1 MINGQDIKKLENLSE
16 QFSTWIFKYHSEN
29 FTKPLF
35 LIWYRDNDLNKTEK
49 ILTHKNGD
57 FFTTTSLI
65 ELKEK
70 LYNERNELIAP
81 DHIHLWLTAI
91 KEIKAVES
99 INYNL
104 LSVITDLEKGI
115 LEEKTIEG
123 FAEFINLFDDFIH
136 QDKKNNHLQIYI
148 DNGLIREVWEYY
160 YEFIFWPRFND
171 QEKYDSWDRPKLEV
185 NIPKLVEEFKN
196 VILKFEE
203 SIKITIC

>member
-1 MINGQDIKKLENLSE
+1 MINGQDIKKLEDLSE

-29 FTKPLF
+29 FAKPLF
-35 LIWYRDNDLNKTEK
+35 LIWYRDNDFNKTEK
-49 ILTHKNGD
+49 ILTYKNGS
-57 FFTTTSLI
+57 FFTATSLI

-70 LYNERNELIAP
+70 LYTERNELIAP
-81 DHIHLWLTAI
+81 NHIHLWLTAI

-104 LSVITDLEKGI
+104 ASVITDLEKGI

-148 DNGLIREVWEYY
+148 DNGLIREAWEYY

-171 QEKYDSWDRPKLEV
+171 QEKYDSWDRPKLEI

-203 SIKITIC
+203 SIKVTI